1 MKNKTILNFVL
12 GIFLIC
18 LAFVPLVSSASVTSI
33 LYFDGDA
40 TAQSETINAGDS
52 FGIDAYGYSVGTENI
67 KTATLYLQS
76 AGGTKVVIYSNS
88 VNSINYKSIDYQIL
102 SSITSGLSGSYTLVL
117 ELETILGYKATDTLS
132 LVVNSVPTNP
142 NVDTTAPVITILGSN
157 PVTLNA
163 GTFYSDAGATATD
176 NVDGVI
182 TSRIVVTNN
191 VNPNVVGV
199 YSVRYRVS
207 DMAGNIASANRVVR
221 VVPAG
226 DVTAPTIVVLSPES
240 ARIYNYSNINLTVQ
254 TESNAVVQY
263 SVDGGVFS
271 SMAYNVAS
279 DNFNS
284 LVNFT
289 DGTHTVS
296 FTATDMAGNVG
307 TEDVTFYVNVSASGN
322 STFPIITVITPVDGE
337 EYDDSE
343 ITFEVRLNKFASVV
357 YNLDNEGN
365 VTMSQSGSLVF
376 TSNELDLDDDDY
388 TVVFYATDLSGN
400 VASQSVDF
408 SIDTSDDDDDDKDK
422 NSINS
427 VTDLYKSK
435 ATSTKKPVIDLS
447 DEEALNK
454 LSWFQRLINWIV
466 GLFGGNPIYK

>member
-1 MKNKTILNFVL
+1 MKTKNFSLVLASLFLVLAFAGLTSAASVSVSLFYEDTDASTYTIIDGQNANFV
-12 GIFLIC
+12 I
-18 LAFVPLVSSASVTSI
+18 SADSI
-33 LYFDGDA
+33 LEDSMNTKVQLLDSSNRVVA
-40 TAQSETINAGDS
+40 TLIDSTTTSDEYYDTYALTTAVYPSAGT
-52 FGIDAYGYSVGTENI
+52 YKI
-67 KTATLYLQS
+67 KAIVTAKSGQTAT
-76 AGGTKVVIYSNS
+76 N
-88 VNSINYKSIDYQIL
+88 
-102 SSITSGLSGSYTLVL
+102 TLNL
-117 ELETILGYKATDTLS
+117 IIKA
-132 LVVNSVPTNP
+132 NTNP

-163 GTFYSDAGATATD
+163 GTFYSDAGATARD

-199 YSVRYRVS
+199 YLVRYRVS
-207 DMAGNIASANRVVR
+207 DMAGNIASANRIVNVI
-221 VVPAG
+221 PAG
-226 DVTAPTIVVLSPES
+226 DVTAPVIVVLSPES

-271 SMAYNVAS
+271 SMTYSVAS

-307 TEDVTFYVNVSASGN
+307 TEDVTFYVNTSASGN

-435 ATSTKKPVIDLS
+435 TASTKKPVIDLS

-454 LSWFQRLINWIV
+454 LNWFQKLINWIV
-466 GLFGGNPIYK
+466 GLFGGEPVYK